1 MLTPVGRSPMTEN
14 EEKQEKRHP
23 KPRKKSGEPAEPF
36 IFTLARV
43 DQERKK
49 KQ

>member
-1 MLTPVGRSPMTEN
+1 MLTPVERPPRMEN

-23 KPRKKSGEPAEPF
+23 KPHEKSGEPAEPF

>member
-1 MLTPVGRSPMTEN
+1 MLTAVGRSPKAEN
-14 EEKQEKRHP
+14 EKKQEKRHP
-23 KPRKKSGEPAEPF
+23 KPQGKSDKPAEPF

>member
-1 MLTPVGRSPMTEN
+1 MLTAVGRSPKAEN
-14 EEKQEKRHP
+14 EKKHEKRHP
-23 KPRKKSGEPAEPF
+23 KPHEKSGEPAEPF